1 MKKWWLGLIILAVVI
16 GGIWF
21 VRRDRA
27 DEKGAKYRMGAV
39 DKGPVQTVVTATGTA
54 SAVTTVLVG
63 SQVSGVL
70 REILVDFNSQVKKG
84 QVIARI
90 DPTFLQAAV
99 AEGNAS
105 LQRAQA
111 SYTQAERDLARTKD
125 LFDKHLAAQADYDN
139 ALTAVDVAKA
149 GVQQAEATLQ
159 RARVNLQYAVI
170 TLPIDGV
177 VISRAVDVGQTVAAS
192 LQAPTLFTIAQDLR
206 EMQIATNID
215 EADIGSLKEGMDAT
229 FTVDSYPDE
238 TFHGKITQIRY
249 AAQTDQNV
257 VTYPVIITVANPDI
271 KLRPGMT
278 ANVTVVTA
286 ERADVVRLPATAL
299 RFKPPENATAVKP
312 EAGGAAASPA
322 PAGAAATERP
332 RGQRRGGH
340 RGDSTATAAGEER
353 KMATVYVKS
362 AAGKLEARRVATGLN
377 NGTYVELLSGE
388 LSPGDSVVV
397 GMAGLSAANAA
408 ASRMP
413 GMGGPMGG
421 GPRR

>member
-1 MKKWWLGLIILAVVI
+1 
-16 GGIWF
+16 
-21 VRRDRA
+21 
-27 DEKGAKYRMGAV
+27 
-39 DKGPVQTVVTATGTA
+39 
-54 SAVTTVLVG
+54 
-63 SQVSGVL
+63 
-70 REILVDFNSQVKKG
+70 
-84 QVIARI
+84 
-90 DPTFLQAAV
+90 
-99 AEGNAS
+99 
-105 LQRAQA
+105 
-111 SYTQAERDLARTKD
+111 
-125 LFDKHLAAQADYDN
+125 
-139 ALTAVDVAKA
+139 
-149 GVQQAEATLQ
+149 
-159 RARVNLQYAVI
+159 VNLQYAVI
-170 TLPIDGV
+170 TSPIDGV

-238 TFHGKITQIRY
+238 TFHGRITQIRY
-249 AAQTDQNV
+249 AAQTDQSV

-286 ERADVVRLPATAL
+286 ERETVVRLPATAL
-299 RFKPPENATAVKP
+299 RFKPPESATAVKP
-312 EAGGAAASPA
+312 AAGGAVASPT
-322 PAGAAATERP
+322 PGAATERP

-353 KMATVYVKS
+353 KMATVYVKGLD
-362 AAGKLEARRVATGLN
+362 GKLEARRVTTGLN